1 MRDILIVGIVLAGS
15 IYALRHP
22 WVGVMLWTW
31 ISLMNP
37 HSLTY
42 GFAQSFPVA
51 AIVAVSTL
59 IGLITTKERQSPFDQ
74 TPAIWLLLFLTWI
87 CIAYPFSYNVSGST
101 EMLIKVL
108 KIDIMIFVTLAILS
122 TRLHIEIFIWV
133 IVGSLAFYGVKGGAF
148 TIITGG
154 NFRVWGPGGFI
165 GGNNELALAMIMIIP
180 LMRYLQLQ
188 ATKKHFQFLW
198 SVGMI
203 LTAAA
208 ALGTHS
214 RGALLAIAAM
224 AIYLWA
230 KSPKKLGFGIFIIVS
245 GIGLIAFMPEH
256 WSARMDTIQNYEA
269 DPSATGRINAWWTAF
284 NVAKSHITGA
294 GFDMYSADIFM
305 AFAPNPHAI
314 HAAHSIYF
322 QVLGEQGFIG
332 LALFIG
338 IWVST
343 WRLAG
348 SIISNK
354 SKDPSVQWCKSL
366 AAMCQ
371 VSLIGYAVGGAF
383 LSLAYYDLPYNILI
397 ICLLVKRWLTNH
409 SLVLGKANQY
419 TTYPPAK
426 TAQQDPTA
434 S

>member
-1 MRDILIVGIVLAGS
+1 MAGS
-15 IYALRHP
+15 IYALRHA

-51 AIVAVSTL
+51 AIVAVSTM
-59 IGLITTKERQSPFDQ
+59 IGLIATKEKQSPFDQ
-74 TPAIWLLLFLTWI
+74 TPAIWLLLFITWI
-87 CIAYPFSYNVSGST
+87 CIAYPFSYRVDGST
-101 EMLIKVL
+101 EMLSKVL
-108 KIDIMIFVTLAILS
+108 KIDIMVFVTLAILS
-122 TRLHIEIFIWV
+122 TRRHIEIFIWV
-133 IVGSLAFYGVKGGAF
+133 IVGSLAFYGIKGGAF

-154 NFRVWGPGGFI
+154 NYRVWGPGGFI
-165 GGNNELALAMIMIIP
+165 GGNNELALALIMIIP
-180 LMRYLQLQ
+180 LMRFLQLQ
-188 ATKKHFQFLW
+188 ATKKHIQFLW
-198 SVGMI
+198 SIGMI

-224 AIYLWA
+224 GIYLWL
-230 KSPKKLGFGIFIIVS
+230 KSPNKLGIGILIIAS

-256 WSARMDTIQNYEA
+256 WSARMHTIQSYEEDA
-269 DPSATGRINAWWTAF
+269 SAMGRINAWWTAF
-284 NVAKSHITGA
+284 NVAKTHITGA
-294 GFDMYSADIFM
+294 GFDMYTADIFL
-305 AFAPNPHAI
+305 AFAPNPYAI

-332 LALFIG
+332 LFLFLG
-338 IWVST
+338 IWIST
-343 WRLAG
+343 WRIAG
-348 SIISNK
+348 SIIRDK
-354 SKDPSVQWCKSL
+354 STDPSIQWCKSL

-397 ICLLVKRWLTNH
+397 VCILIKRWMTNIKLEPSVTNPSDNSATITRTQSHPTKPYRSLTQ
-409 SLVLGKANQY
+409 GY
-419 TTYPPAK
+419 R
-426 TAQQDPTA
+426 
-434 S
+434 